1 MFWIRHKCLIFV
13 FRNEMEERSLDLE
26 AASDASDEESDKD
39 SDEES
44 WNQFALDSWIF
55 DWV

>member
-1 MFWIRHKCLIFV
+1 
-13 FRNEMEERSLDLE
+13 MEERSLDLE

-44 WNQFALDSWIF
+44 WNQFALDS
-55 DWV
+55 